1 MDISVIIPTK
11 DRPDALF
18 KCISSILNQ
27 KVLPDE
33 VLIVDDANLPQEF
46 VSAIA
51 KKTKAIGIQFQYI
64 KKDIPGLS
72 MSRNI
77 GASKAR
83 SSVVLFLDDDVV
95 LDREYVEVL
104 KEDWKRYKDEESL
117 GGIGGVIRNIRKIT
131 FMERLFHRIFLL
143 SSPAKW
149 DVTDVGFQVWTTE
162 VKKEEKVFYLPG
174 GVTSF
179 KKDLIAKIPFR
190 QLSPGRTPADDVEF
204 FLKTKKQGYYF
215 VLDPRARLF
224 HKQTAIAREDN
235 FARGEKEGY
244 NQCVIFSDNVE
255 KNIPNYL
262 KFSWSSI
269 GWILRQFLAGNFLK
283 AMGMVS
289 GYIKTVI
296 TRTAKKRNE

>member
-1 MDISVIIPTK
+1 MDISVVIPTK
-11 DRPDALF
+11 DRPNVLYQ
-18 KCISSILNQ
+18 CICS
-27 KVLPDE
+27 VLDQT
-33 VLIVDDANLPQEF
+33 VLPQEIVIIDDGNLSGKF
-46 VSAIA
+46 VLDVER
-51 KKTKAIGIQFQYI
+51 KTESIGIKFQYI

-77 GASKAR
+77 GASRAK

-95 LDREYVEVL
+95 LDKEYVEVL
-104 KEDWKRYKDEESL
+104 KEDWERHKQEERL
-117 GGIGGVIRNIRKIT
+117 GGIGGVIKNIRKIA
-131 FMERLFHRIFLL
+131 FMEKLFHRIFLL

-149 DVTDVGFQVWTTE
+149 DVTEVGFQVWTTE

-190 QLSPGRTPADDVEF
+190 QLSPGRTPSDDVEF

-215 VLDPRARLF
+215 ILEPRARLF
-224 HKQTAIAREDN
+224 HKQTPTAREND

-244 NQCVIFSDNVE
+244 NQCVIFNDNVE
-255 KNIPNYL
+255 KNILNYL
-262 KFSWSSI
+262 KFLWSST

-283 AMGMVS
+283 GAGMIN
-289 GYIKTVI
+289 GYIRMIMMK
-296 TRTAKKRNE
+296 AKGNR

>member
-1 MDISVIIPTK
+1 MDISVVIPTK

-27 KVLPDE
+27 KVLPNE
-33 VLIVDDANLPQEF
+33 VLIVDDGNLPGKF
-46 VSAIA
+46 VSDIA
-51 KKTKAIGIQFQYI
+51 KKTEATGIQFQYI

-77 GASKAR
+77 GASRAK

-104 KEDWKRYKDEESL
+104 KEDWEKHKQEGSL
-117 GGIGGVIRNIRKIT
+117 GGIGGVIKNLRKIT
-131 FMERLFHRIFLL
+131 FMEKLFHGIFLL

-215 VLDPRARLF
+215 ILDPRARLF
-224 HKQTAIAREDN
+224 HKQTPAAREND

-255 KNIPNYL
+255 KNMLNYL
-262 KFSWSSI
+262 KFCWSST
-269 GWILRQFLAGNFLK
+269 GWVLRQFLAGNLLK
-283 AMGMVS
+283 GAGMMK
-289 GYIKTVI
+289 GYIGMI
-296 TRTAKKRNE
+296 MMRTKEKRNG